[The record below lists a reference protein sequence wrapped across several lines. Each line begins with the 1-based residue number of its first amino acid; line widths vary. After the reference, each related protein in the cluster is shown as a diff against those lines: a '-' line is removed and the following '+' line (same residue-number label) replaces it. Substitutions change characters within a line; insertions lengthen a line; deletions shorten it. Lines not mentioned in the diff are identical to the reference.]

1 MAVESVKVPL
11 GSQMPDFKLMDS
23 FGRMYDS
30 EELFGSSGL
39 VVIFTCNHCPYAQ
52 AIWPRA
58 IELYNKVKDRG
69 INFVAINPNAANP
82 NYPEDSVEKMKE
94 YVDKLGIPF
103 PYLVDETQEV
113 AKRFNAQCTP
123 DIYLYNSDK
132 KLVYHGRFDDN
143 WKDSTAVKSKDL
155 ENAIMD
161 LLEGKEVS
169 NNQYP
174 SIGCSIK
181 WVK

>member
-11 GSQMPDFKLMDS
+11 YSEIPSFKLKDAYGKEYS
-23 FGRMYDS
+23 SD
-30 EELFGSSGL
+30 ELFGSKGL

-52 AIWPRA
+52 AIWPRT
-58 IELYNKVKDRG
+58 IELYHKVKDKG

-94 YVDKLGIPF
+94 YIQKWNIPF
-103 PYLVDETQEV
+103 VYLVDETQEV
-113 AKRFNAQCTP
+113 ARRFQAQCTP
-123 DIYLYNSDK
+123 DIYLYNSEK

-143 WKDSTAVKSKDL
+143 WKDYQNVKSKDL
-155 ENAIMD
+155 ENAINN
-161 LLEGKEVS
+161 LLEGKLIDE
-169 NNQYP
+169 NQYP

-181 WVK
+181 WI